1 MKYCRLVC
9 LSLAALSAPALAQ
22 APDADDDKDRDKPAV
37 QSDIV
42 VTAQRLDAART
53 RIEPDLGASTYTLT
67 NDAIENRPGGET
79 RNLGS
84 ILVQVPGVRREGSG
98 RIVVRGAA
106 GGVQYRLNNVIIP
119 EGVADFGEM
128 LSARLADR
136 TTLVTGA
143 LPAQYGLSTGGV
155 VNVITKSGL
164 YEAGGQ
170 AELYGGSHR
179 TIEPAFEWGGSRGG
193 ASLFA
198 SGSFRR
204 SDTGIAS
211 LDGSARPLHDR
222 SREIEGFGYAQH
234 ILDAGSRLSLVLG
247 SSNERN
253 QIPGLAAPGLPGA
266 ERRHGDDASAN
277 HYAIA
282 TYQKSDER
290 LSLQASVFGL
300 LSSEAISPDEPLSL
314 AVDGVSRRTRDR
326 RRSVGTQV
334 EGAYSMGAA
343 HTLRAG
349 ILLSLDRERDFERSR
364 TPLLFYSASSI
375 EHRTSASGFVQDEWQ
390 LAPRLTFNGGVR
402 VDHVSGVDNMAHV
415 GPRLSLVWSAPAG
428 LTAHAGYARYYAAPP
443 LGDAAPR
450 SILVGGPAS
459 TSRPRGESD
468 DYFDL
473 GAQQTLGHLVLGI
486 DGYWQDAHNLL
497 ARRNW
502 EFSPLGRSFNY
513 RTGRLRGVELSM
525 TYARGPLAAWSNLAL
540 ARARGRDI
548 VTDQAE
554 FTPAQLAYAATHDVP
569 LDQDQRVTGS
579 AGLSYRLGHLLL
591 STDLVVG
598 SGTRRTA
605 PGGPVNGARLP
616 AYATVDLAVVYR
628 LTLVEDHP
636 LDLRLDV
643 NNLFDARYALRD
655 GTALGGG
662 AAQWGERRG
671 IFVGL
676 EQAF

>member
-1 MKYCRLVC
+1 MKPLPLLC
-9 LSLAALSAPALAQ
+9 LCLAAISAPAFAQ
-22 APDADDDKDRDKPAV
+22 AADADDEDRDKPAA

-42 VTAQRLDAART
+42 VTAQRLDTART

-98 RIVVRGAA
+98 RIVVRGSA
-106 GGVQYRLNNVIIP
+106 GGVQYRLNNIIIP
-119 EGVADFGEM
+119 DGVADFGEM

-136 TTLVTGA
+136 TILVTGA

-164 YEAGGQ
+164 YEPGGQ
-170 AELYGGSHR
+170 AELYGGSRR
-179 TIEPAFEWGGSRGG
+179 TIEPAFEWGGSSGNN
-193 ASLFA
+193 SLFA

-211 LDGSARPLHDR
+211 LDGSAHPAHDH
-222 SREIEGFGYAQH
+222 SREIEGFAYAQR
-234 ILDAGSRLSLVLG
+234 ILDSGSRLSMVLG

-253 QIPGLAAPGLPGA
+253 QIPGLAAPGLPGSA
-266 ERRHGDDASAN
+266 RRHGDVNSTN

-282 TYQKSDER
+282 SYQKSDDQF
-290 LSLQASVFGL
+290 SLQASMFDL
-300 LSSEAISPDEPLSL
+300 LSREAITPDEPLSL
-314 AVDGVSRRTRDR
+314 AADGVSRRIRDR
-326 RRSVGTQV
+326 RRSAGTQV
-334 EGAYSMGAA
+334 EGAYSLGAE
-343 HTLRAG
+343 HTLRSG
-349 ILLSLDRERDFERSR
+349 VLLSFDREREAERSR
-364 TPLLFYSASSI
+364 TPLLLYTVASV
-375 EHRTSASGFVQDEWQ
+375 EHRTSASGFVQDEWHLTPQ
-390 LAPRLTFNGGVR
+390 LTFNAGIR
-402 VDHVSGVDNMAHV
+402 VDHVSGVDKSAHV
-415 GPRLSLVWSAPAG
+415 GPRLSLVWSAPSG

-443 LGDAAPR
+443 QDDAAPR
-450 SILVGGPAS
+450 SILVGGATS
-459 TSRPRGESD
+459 TPPRGESD

-486 DGYWQDAHNLL
+486 DGYWQAAHNLI
-497 ARRNW
+497 AQRNW
-502 EFSPLGRSFNY
+502 EFAPFGRSFNY

-525 TYARGPLAAWSNLAL
+525 TFARGPVTAWSNLAL
-540 ARARGRDI
+540 AQARGRDI

-554 FTPAQLAYAATHDVP
+554 FTPGELAYVATHDVP
-569 LDQDQRVTGS
+569 LDQDQRATGS
-579 AGLSYRLGHLLL
+579 SGLSYRVGHLLL
-591 STDLVVG
+591 STDLLFG
-598 SGTRRTA
+598 SGTRRTL

-616 AYATVDLAVVYR
+616 AYATVDVAAVYHV
-628 LTLVEDHP
+628 TLSRNHP

-662 AAQWGERRG
+662 AAQWSERRG
-671 IFVGL
+671 LFVGL